1 MSEHTPT
8 PWIVLGVRHQGTL
21 KPEDNT
27 PMYMIGPDGD
37 AVAAVFFDRQTGLG
51 FSDAH
56 FIVTAVNRHDDLVAA
71 LEYLSDESRYDVTVT
86 RIAKAALLSATGK
99 ST

>member
-8 PWIVLGVRHQGTL
+8 PWQLIWHGTEAPYPL
-21 KPEDNT
+21 SIHAET
-27 PMYMIGPDGD
+27 GASWITRDGEVSSR
-37 AVAAVFFDRQTGLG
+37 ANA
-51 FSDAH
+51 S

-86 RIAKAALLSATGK
+86 RIAKAALLSATEK
-99 ST
+99 STWMNE